1 MEKKTSFLTY
11 SGPKSWLWK
20 EFLEDFPFKVISWNT
35 ETLTTVRL
43 IRFVLAVRVAVTFP
57 RQPHTFAVGTA
68 KLPSGAVGP
77 SVEQVRRPVAAA
89 ALRPL
94 VGAVRAVGV
103 SVAAPHER
111 HTLWGVAAE
120 VVRPAGQRG
129 AALEL
134 VAAVP
139 TVVIAVAHVGGGQAL
154 PVGTHELPSGTG
166 FGIWRSR
173 IKKKTLI
180 VSCKDCS

>member
-1 MEKKTSFLTY
+1 MCKTA
-11 SGPKSWLWK
+11 
-20 EFLEDFPFKVISWNT
+20 
-35 ETLTTVRL
+35 TLTTVRL
-43 IRFVLAVRVAVTFP
+43 IRFVLAVWVAVTFP
-57 RQPHTFAVGTA
+57 RQPHAFTVGTP

-94 VGAVRAVGV
+94 VGTVGAVGV

-111 HTLWGVAAE
+111 HTLRAIAAE
-120 VVRPAGQRG
+120 VVRPAGQKG
-129 AALEL
+129 GALEL

-139 TVVIAVAHVGGGQAL
+139 AVVIAVAHVGGGQAL
-154 PVGTHELPSGTG
+154 SVGAHKLTTGTG

-173 IKKKTLI
+173 IKKKNTLTQI
-180 VSCKDCS
+180 LFLQPQNPARRGERAWI